1 MNTKC
6 LCASSVSMP
15 HCLGGQKSLTSQ
27 GTGAKECF
35 HNLHVLAE
43 VFAWRHSFVFAHIK
57 SEGSH
62 RFVLTCKTKPRE
74 PLSQR
79 QKKGQKPGIV
89 LTSIFQKRVF
99 HQYRV
104 CYLLFSKE
112 NILLKTQLF
121 LEFWAN
127 N

>member
-1 MNTKC
+1 VFKC
-6 LCASSVSMP
+6 HIV
-15 HCLGGQKSLTSQ
+15 LGGQKSLTSPD
-27 GTGAKECF
+27 TGAKECS
-35 HNLHVLAE
+35 HNLHILVK
-43 VFAWRHSFVFAHIK
+43 VFAWCHSFVFAHIK
-57 SEGSH
+57 SEGLH

-89 LTSIFQKRVF
+89 LTSKFQKWVF

-104 CYLLFSKE
+104 GYLLFSKE
-112 NILLKTQLF
+112 NILVKTQLF

-127 N
+127 GYILKYILY